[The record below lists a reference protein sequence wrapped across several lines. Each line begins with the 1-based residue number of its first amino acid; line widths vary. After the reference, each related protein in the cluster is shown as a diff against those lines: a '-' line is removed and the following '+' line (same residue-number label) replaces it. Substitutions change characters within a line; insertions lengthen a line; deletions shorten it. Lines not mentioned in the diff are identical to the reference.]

1 MSARRITAAR
11 ALAAT
16 GWYDRVAIEVDAGRI
31 IGLTPLAHDEIPEYD
46 TVAPGFV
53 DLQVNGVDDIDVALA
68 DGADWDRLDD
78 LLASQGV
85 TTWCPTLVTA
95 PLHRYVPAL
104 ERIRVARDRVVRDGV
119 ARPDMAGVH
128 LEGPFL
134 GGAPG
139 AHPPALL
146 RPLDLEWLAA
156 LPDHIALVT
165 LAPELERA
173 PEAIALLAERGV
185 LVSLGHST
193 PTRAQ
198 FDAAVDAGARM
209 VTHLFNGMSGLHHR
223 SPGLAAFAL
232 VDERVASGLIA
243 DGVHVDPTMMRLA
256 WQARPDGIVLVTD
269 AVAWR
274 AGTAGSIGLEVR
286 DGAPR
291 LTDGTLA
298 GSAVTM
304 IEAVRR
310 SVTECSATL
319 EQALTAASSRPAH
332 LLGLHDRGV
341 IAPGRRADLVALD
354 ASLDVAR
361 TWALGTPISDGGG
374 RSLPG

>member
-1 MSARRITAAR
+1 MRSSDRITAAR
-11 ALAAT
+11 VLTAT
-16 GWYDRVAIEVDAGRI
+16 GWVERLAVEVTDGHVAR
-31 IGLTPLAHDEIPEYD
+31 LTPLTHDEGPEYD
-46 TVAPGFV
+46 TVVPGFV
-53 DLQVNGVDDIDVALA
+53 DLQVNGIEEIDVARA
-68 DGADWDRLDD
+68 AGADWERLDE
-78 LLASQGV
+78 LLAAQGV
-85 TTWCPTLVTA
+85 TTWCPTLVTS
-95 PLHRYVPAL
+95 PMHRYGPAL
-104 ERIRVARDRVVRDGV
+104 DRIRAAQRRGGS
-119 ARPDMAGVH
+119 RPDIAGVH

-146 RPLDLEWLAA
+146 QPLDLDWLAA
-156 LPDHIALVT
+156 LPDHVALVT
-165 LAPELERA
+165 LAPELDGA
-173 PEAIALLAERGV
+173 AEAISLLAARGV

-209 VTHLFNGMSGLHHR
+209 VTHLFNGMSGVHHR

-232 VDERVASGLIA
+232 VERRVAAGVIA

-274 AGTAGSIGLEVR
+274 AGTAGTIGLEVR

-291 LTDGTLA
+291 LPDGTLA
-298 GSAVTM
+298 GSVVTM
-304 IEAVRR
+304 IGAVRR
-310 SVTECSATL
+310 SVAECGASL
-319 EQALTAASSRPAH
+319 EQALAAASSRPAH

-354 ASLDVAR
+354 ADLDVEC
-361 TWALGTPISDGGG
+361 TWVLGTPVWDGGG